1 MEQIKNKGNF
11 IVVGIV
17 VLMLGIGSITAFAAS
32 LYGTPA
38 ELVANLT
45 GREVEEVVAERART
59 GVTYG
64 TMAKDAGVLD
74 EFRGEMLKMK
84 RAILSERVA
93 AGTLTQEEA
102 DDIAAII
109 ASHEDKCDGSGRGWG
124 LDGVRCGLGVGLG
137 HNRYLQEQKQ
147 ECVQGRDQFRSQDC
161 TENCPQGPILAPAGE
176 RKQRSQSRRVPGQI
190 GQGHGGHGLGAC
202 LRDGSCGK

>member
-1 MEQIKNKGNF
+1 MEQIKNKGKF

-38 ELVANLT
+38 ELVADLT
-45 GREVEEVVAERART
+45 GREIEGVIAERART
-59 GVTYG
+59 GITYG
-64 TMAKDAGVLD
+64 TMAKDAGVLE
-74 EFRGEMLKMK
+74 EFRREMLKMK
-84 RAILSERVA
+84 EEILSERVA

-102 DDIAAII
+102 DDISAII

-124 LDGVRCGLGVGLG
+124 LDGVRCGLGVGFG
-137 HNRYLQEQKQ
+137 HGRHLQEQKQ
-147 ECVQGRDQFRSQDC
+147 EGVQNRQQVRTQDC
-161 TENCPQGPILAPAGE
+161 TENCPQGPIPAPAGD
-176 RKQRSQSRRVPGQI
+176 RGLRGQARRDSGQI
-190 GQGHGGHGLGAC
+190 GLGHGGHGLGAC